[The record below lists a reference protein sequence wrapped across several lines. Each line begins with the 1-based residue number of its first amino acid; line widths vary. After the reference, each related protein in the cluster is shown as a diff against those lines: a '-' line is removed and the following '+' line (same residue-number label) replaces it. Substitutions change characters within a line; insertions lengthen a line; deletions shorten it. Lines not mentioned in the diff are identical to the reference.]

1 MIFSNDRMDQNLV
14 RLTQGQGCIVMPA
27 CAQAW
32 KSRGGLKISQKVGE
46 WKEG

>member
-27 CAQAW
+27 CARAW
-32 KSRGGLKISQKVGE
+32 KSREGLKIIQKVE
-46 WKEG
+46 DWKEG